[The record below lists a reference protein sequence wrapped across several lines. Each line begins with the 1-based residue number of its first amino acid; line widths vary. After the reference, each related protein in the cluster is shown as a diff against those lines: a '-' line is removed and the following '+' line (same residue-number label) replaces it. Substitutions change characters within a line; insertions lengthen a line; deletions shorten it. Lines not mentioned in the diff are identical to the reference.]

1 MRKQILHHSKTDKH
15 PCRLVVLML
24 SFLSVCMYG
33 NRVSA
38 QLLTNQVPMIGAEV
52 FIERGQSALEI
63 EGWFNTM
70 NKNGLKI
77 CRIRMFENYMRR
89 PDGKYDFTL
98 FDDAYKAAEKYDVKI
113 WGNLFAASS
122 FEDVGGFKFP
132 KSNNHLDSIADYIKN
147 FVTHFKQ
154 YKSHAGWVL
163 INEPGSGHKPDEP
176 FTAQKYKDWKAN
188 QSPPV
193 YQSKGFGIFRFEAE
207 RFLLDY
213 NTWFLEWLAKEIY
226 KYDPA
231 SHLHVNN
238 HSIFQ
243 LVAEYNFPEWRKFLS
258 SLGGSAHASWHFG
271 YFKRPQYAMALAANC
286 AIIQSGAGNLP
297 WLMTELQGGNNTYS
311 GYEPMCPTKE
321 EIAQWLWTVIG
332 SGGKGAIFWSLNPRS
347 GGFEAGE
354 WALLNYQNKASDR
367 LIAAAGV
374 TKILATNPSLFAE
387 AKPIGSKIH
396 LLYSRESL
404 WIEKKLQ
411 TGGASNEGRDVGGV
425 MKSLL
430 GYFEAFGE
438 MGVDAGIQEMSEF
451 DFTKNDYSGELMVLA
466 HQISIP
472 SKYWEQVQHFVSNG
486 GKLLVD
492 GLTGYYDE
500 NALCVMKTG
509 FPLAALF
516 GGDISEFK
524 FNAQTFPL
532 VITSPFITLPG
543 YSWKGSIVPATGKPI
558 SVSNGEINA
567 VRNKFGR
574 GEVVWIPSLVGLGS
588 RISGYAPL
596 VALLKQE
603 AKTSLASMPFQFK
616 FHQPGLLMKTL
627 QSGKDFLTIVINK
640 NNSAKKIPL
649 QLDGK
654 WKSLILYANK
664 AGTLLGDKLWI
675 NSEETMVV
683 KWSSIR

>member
-1 MRKQILHHSKTDKH
+1 MLKQIPHHTKINQH
-15 PCRLVVLML
+15 HCRMVVLML
-24 SFLSVCMYG
+24 SILSVCLFS
-33 NRVSA
+33 NPVSA
-38 QLLTNQVPMIGAEV
+38 QLLSNQVPLIGAEV
-52 FIERGQSALEI
+52 FIEPGQSAEEI

-70 NKNGLKI
+70 NKNGLKL

-98 FDDAYKAAEKYDVKI
+98 FDNAYKAAEKYDVKI
-113 WGNLFAASS
+113 WANLFAASS

-132 KSNNHLDSIADYIKN
+132 KSNNHLDSIAAYIKN
-147 FVTHFKQ
+147 LVIHFKQ

-163 INEPGSGHKPDEP
+163 INEPGSGHKPEEP
-176 FTAQKYKDWKAN
+176 FTAQKFMDWKKN
-188 QSPPV
+188 QSTPV
-193 YQSKGFGIFRFEAE
+193 YQSKGYHTFGFENE

-213 NTWFLEWLAKEIY
+213 NVWFLQWLAKEIY
-226 KYDPA
+226 KYDPE

-271 YFKRPQYAMALAANC
+271 YFKRAQYAMALAGNC
-286 AIIQSGAGNLP
+286 AILQSGAGNLP

-367 LIAAAGV
+367 LVAATGV
-374 TKILATNPSLFAE
+374 TKVLAAHPSLFAE
-387 AKPIGSKIH
+387 AKPMVSKIH

-425 MKSLL
+425 MKSVL
-430 GYFEAFGE
+430 GYFEAFSQ

-451 DFTKNDYSGELMVLA
+451 DFTKNDYSDEFMVLA

-492 GLTGYYDE
+492 GLSGYYDE

-509 FPLAALF
+509 FPLAALL
-516 GGDISEFK
+516 GGNISEFK
-524 FNAQTFPL
+524 FNAHPFPI
-532 VITSPFITLPG
+532 VVTSSFITLPG
-543 YSWKGSIVPATGKPI
+543 YSWQGSILPSTGKAI
-558 SVSNGEINA
+558 AVSNGEINA
-567 VRNKFGR
+567 VRNKFGK

-588 RISGYAPL
+588 RIYGYAPL

-603 AKTSLASMPFQFK
+603 AKSTLVSLPFQFK
-616 FHQPGLLMKTL
+616 LHQPGLLMKTL
-627 QSGKDFLTIVINK
+627 QSGKNFITIVINK
-640 NNSAKKIPL
+640 NTSVRKVPL
-649 QLDGK
+649 QFDGK
-654 WKSLILYANK
+654 WKPSIIYGNK
-664 AGTLLGDKLWI
+664 TGTLLGDNLWI
-675 NSEETMVV
+675 STEETIVV
-683 KWSSIR
+683 KWTLK